1 MGDSDKPPKPRIST
15 RDLDLPAM
23 MFDPGEVTATYPVG
37 SLVKQIGD
45 FAEGPDPEPAP
56 EAEDDGLNLPT
67 STKTPLPDSRTSPS
81 NVRTYSTP
89 GGINPFLLFAISL
102 TIGGSLAVLVV
113 MVAAIIVG
121 IVG

>member
-1 MGDSDKPPKPRIST
+1 MGASDKPPKPRMAK
-15 RDLDLPAM
+15 DLNLPAM

-37 SLVKQIGD
+37 ALAKQIGD
-45 FAEGPDPEPAP
+45 FAEGQKEEPP
-56 EAEDDGLNLPT
+56 QDDDDRLNLPT
-67 STKTPLPDSRTSPS
+67 STKTPLPDARSSTNDARP
-81 NVRTYSTP
+81 YSTP
-89 GGINPFLLFAISL
+89 GGINPILLFAISL